1 MAKFD
6 LQIVL
11 DRADRSYKIGEKI
24 TGAVRVTVNEDC
36 ECRKLTIAR
45 QWYASGHGE
54 SDRATPEEE
63 QVIFSG
69 AWRADQTA
77 VYPFELEAPRG
88 PLSYL
93 GALFNVGWQL
103 RASADISGVRA
114 TTSEDFALLLGPSSE
129 NVRLGILDELPPQ
142 VKNPSDKTAWSYAG
156 GCTRLFAILFGVV
169 LLFVG
174 IPCLILGLSNI
185 LAEHFPLSL
194 PISFPAGRLQSIL
207 LIGMGGFFTV
217 LGCIAL
223 LGWFQAAM
231 ARHRLGPV
239 QIEVS
244 PTTLRCGETVTCTV
258 RLQPRGSIKLTEAT
272 VKVAA
277 TEHTSPRA
285 GDTDDAPSHASQQ
298 TVFQAHEVLADGRN
312 LPAGEE
318 ALLRIAFGIPA
329 DAPCTFWGGNNKL
342 IWTVAIELKLKGWP
356 DWTRI
361 VPITVRP

>member
-1 MAKFD
+1 MAKCD
-6 LQIVL
+6 LQIVF
-11 DRADRSYKIGEKI
+11 DRADRTYKIGEKI
-24 TGAVRVTVNEDC
+24 TGAVRVAVNEDC
-36 ECRKLTIAR
+36 ECRKLTIAC

-63 QVIFSG
+63 LVIFSG
-69 AWRADQTA
+69 AWRAGQTA
-77 VYPFELEAPRG
+77 AYPFEIEAPRG

-93 GALFNVGWQL
+93 GALFKVGWQL
-103 RASADISGVRA
+103 RASADIPGVGA
-114 TTSEDFALLLGPSSE
+114 TTSEDFDLLLGPSSE
-129 NVRLGILDELPPQ
+129 NVRLGILDELRLQ
-142 VKNPSDKTAWSYAG
+142 VKSSSDKTEWSYAG
-156 GCTRLFAILFGVV
+156 GCTQLFAILFGVV

-239 QIEVS
+239 QFEVS

-258 RLQPRGSIKLTEAT
+258 RLQPRGSIKLTAAT
-272 VKVAA
+272 VNIAA

-285 GDTDDAPSHASQQ
+285 GDTDDAPARPFTQ
-298 TVFQAHEVLADGRN
+298 TVFQARELLATGRTA
-312 LPAGEE
+312 PAGEE
-318 ALLRIAFGIPA
+318 VLLRIAFGIPA
-329 DAPCTFWGGNNKL
+329 DAPCTFWGGNNRL
-342 IWTVAIELKLKGWP
+342 IWTATIELKLKGWP
-356 DWTRI
+356 DWTRT
-361 VPITVRP
+361 VPITIRP